1 MMTSFEKMDCFEPL
15 VTVGVVCQ
23 TNLKRG
29 ARGSRSAGSIRMP
42 MLLLFDGFDRLRKGP
57 DVVVCEAQS
66 FDLGEFGLFG
76 ESRQDGAEAIQCV
89 VQHVHPVALAVVG
102 FDAAR
107 LLDADQLRR
116 TPGSN
121 TRFTVALLLHRN
133 PR

>member
-1 MMTSFEKMDCFEPL
+1 MVNK
-15 VTVGVVCQ
+15 VGGIETDLEC
-23 TNLKRG
+23 
-29 ARGSRSAGSIRMP
+29 GSGRTGGTGRIRKQ
-42 MLLLFDGFDRLRKGP
+42 MLLLFHSIDRLQEGP
-57 DVVVCEAQS
+57 NIVVCKSQRLN
-66 FDLGEFGLFG
+66 FREFGLFWK
-76 ESRQDGAEAIQCV
+76 SREDGAQAIQGV
-89 VQHVHPVALAVVG
+89 VEHVHPVTLPVVG